1 MSVFV
6 LDYFQRVCKVFEDN
20 AFFFSLFDLDH
31 VSRHFILSS
40 SVNVVDFLCSE
51 SYGSSACVHG
61 SVSAADDRYF
71 LSKLDFFVSHHFS
84 EEVDTADDSCSILAL
99 ASDTCRDPCSYA
111 EQHCVKV
118 FFNCFERDILADP
131 GICHYFHTHS
141 LDGENL
147 LVKHSLWQSVLRDT
161 VSQHTACLRH
171 RFEYRHLV
179 THLSEEVRC
188 RQTHR
193 AAAYDRYSLACIR
206 AALRDEHVCVCK
218 ILISDETLEPLYRNR
233 LVYETS
239 PALVFT
245 RMRAYSSQ

>member
-6 LDYFQRVCKVFEDN
+6 LDYFERVRKVLEDN
-20 AFFFSLFDLDH
+20 AFFLCLFDLDH
-31 VSRHFILSS
+31 VSRHFILRS

-51 SYGSSACVHG
+51 SHGSSARVHG

-71 LSKLDFFVSHHFS
+71 LSEFDLFVSYHFP

-99 ASDTCRDPCSYA
+99 ASDSCRDPCSYA
-111 EQHCVKV
+111 EQHCVKI
-118 FFNCFERDILADP
+118 FFNSFERDILADLR
-131 GICHYFHTHS
+131 ICHYLNTHS

-147 LVKHSLWQSVLRDT
+147 LVKHSLWQSVLRDA

-193 AAAYDRYSLACIR
+193 AAAYDRYSLSCIR
-206 AALRDEHVCVCK
+206 VALRDEHVFVCQ
-218 ILISDETLEPLYRNR
+218 ILIGYETLEPLYRDR

-239 PALVFT
+239 PAFLFT
-245 RMRAYSSQ
+245 WMRTYSSQ